1 MVIYNAVI
9 YTMESEKPIE
19 NGCIETENGKIT
31 KIYSGMPKIIG
42 RDDYNAEGL
51 AVYPGFI
58 DAHTHL
64 GIIENGIDFEGDDC
78 NEATDPFTPQMRS
91 VDGINPFDKCFE
103 EAYARGI
110 TTAASSPGSAN
121 ACGGDISAVKTY
133 GRRIDDMLIKTVGI
147 KFALGENPKNVYN
160 GKDETPITR
169 MAIAALIREG
179 LSKAKRYLEDT
190 EAYND
195 DKENLDPP
203 EYDIKSE
210 ALLPLFRHEMKA
222 FFHCHRADDIC
233 TAIRI
238 SKEFD
243 LDCVIIHATE
253 GYLISDIIA
262 GENVPVICGPV
273 ICDRCKPEMKGLDIK
288 NAAVMQNEGV
298 KLSICTDHPV
308 IPVQYLPISA
318 QTAQKGGLPYYEA
331 LKSLTVNAAEILGI
345 GDEVGTISVGKS
357 AGLQFYPL
365 NMCPLD
371 LMAEPVMVMIDGRI
385 VKTK

>member
-121 ACGGDISAVKTY
+121 ACGGDISAVKTW
-133 GRRIDDMLIKTVGI
+133 
-147 KFALGENPKNVYN
+147 
-160 GKDETPITR
+160 
-169 MAIAALIREG
+169 
-179 LSKAKRYLEDT
+179 
-190 EAYND
+190 
-195 DKENLDPP
+195 
-203 EYDIKSE
+203 
-210 ALLPLFRHEMKA
+210 
-222 FFHCHRADDIC
+222 
-233 TAIRI
+233 
-238 SKEFD
+238 
-243 LDCVIIHATE
+243 
-253 GYLISDIIA
+253 
-262 GENVPVICGPV
+262 
-273 ICDRCKPEMKGLDIK
+273 
-288 NAAVMQNEGV
+288 
-298 KLSICTDHPV
+298 
-308 IPVQYLPISA
+308 
-318 QTAQKGGLPYYEA
+318 QT
-331 LKSLTVNAAEILGI
+331 N
-345 GDEVGTISVGKS
+345 
-357 AGLQFYPL
+357 
-365 NMCPLD
+365 
-371 LMAEPVMVMIDGRI
+371 
-385 VKTK
+385 